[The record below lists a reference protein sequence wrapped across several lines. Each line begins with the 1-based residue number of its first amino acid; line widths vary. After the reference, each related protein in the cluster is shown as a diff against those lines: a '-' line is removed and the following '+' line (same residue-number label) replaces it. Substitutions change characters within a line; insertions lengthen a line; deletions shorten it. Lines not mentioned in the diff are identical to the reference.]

1 MSEANLTLVFDGSAI
16 NNGEIDVQ
24 DLAPALLS
32 MGELIQAVNYEI
44 NGNKVQI
51 AVKVKATAEGS
62 FEVDLTLIQSL
73 VESTKALLVFAEANK
88 DGIAA
93 ANELIDLLFKTTG
106 VVIGG
111 VTMIGGG
118 LFTLIK
124 FMKGRKPD
132 KIEKVNGNIH
142 VHIGDN
148 YFITNQ
154 QTIQLAESVAVRE
167 QSKKSISALSRNGI
181 DVIKI
186 KRPSN
191 TDLEVSKSE
200 VGYFEYEEIEE
211 ELVDEIRP
219 MTLQII
225 NLSFKEDN
233 KWRVTDG
240 GDPFSA
246 TIEDTAFLNKIANDE
261 VSFSKGDYLVCEVR
275 ERQFSTSKGLKKER
289 SIIEVKNHKT
299 AAQQLRLF

>member
-1 MSEANLTLVFDGSAI
+1 MSEANLTLVFDGSSVT
-16 NNGEIDVQ
+16 NGEIDVQ

-32 MGELIQAVNYEI
+32 MGEMIQAANYEI
-44 NGNKVQI
+44 NGNKAQI
-51 AVKVKATAEGS
+51 ALKVKATSKGS

-73 VESTKALLVFAEANK
+73 VESTKALFVFAEGHK

-93 ANELIDLLFKTTG
+93 ANELADLLFKIVTG
-106 VVIGG
+106 TAAVGG
-111 VTMIGGG
+111 VMGGG
-118 LFTLIK
+118 LIALIK
-124 FMKGRKPD
+124 FLKGRKPD
-132 KIEKVNGNIH
+132 KIEKVNGDIH

-148 YFITNQ
+148 YFVTNY

-167 QSKKSISALSRNGI
+167 QAKKTVSALSKNGI
-181 DVIKI
+181 DKIKI
-186 KRPSN
+186 KRPAN
-191 TDLEVSKSE
+191 TDLEVSKGE
-200 VGYFEYEEIEE
+200 VGYFDYEEIEE
-211 ELVDEIRP
+211 ELLDETRT

-246 TIEDTAFLNKIANDE
+246 TIEDVAFLNKIANDE
-261 VSFSKGDYLVCEVR
+261 VAFSKGDYLVCDVR

-289 SIIEVKNHKT
+289 SIIKVKTHKP
-299 AAQQLRLF
+299 AAQQLRLL